1 MSGQV
6 KEYLFTYGL
15 LKRKYSSDPKYQ
27 VPAMNVTFVSSGT
40 LPGKLY
46 RIAHYPGFVF
56 DEASSKVSGE
66 IFLIN
71 DPDFFIEM
79 DEYECAKPLYK
90 GAHDYIRKKRMV
102 ATKDQHFLECWVYEY
117 DKPTAGLEII
127 TDGNF

>member
-6 KEYLFTYGL
+6 KEYLFAYGL
-15 LKRKYSSDPKYQ
+15 LKRKYSSDSKYQ
-27 VPAMNVTFVSSGT
+27 VPHMDVTFVSSGT
-40 LPGKLY
+40 LPGNLY

-56 DEASSKVSGE
+56 DEASSKVFGE

-90 GAHDYIRKKRMV
+90 GAHEYIRRKRMV
-102 ATKDQHFLECWVYEY
+102 KTSDHHFLECWVYEY
-117 DKPTAGLEII
+117 DKTIEGLEII
-127 TDGNF
+127 PNGNF